1 MTQSL
6 PKPTPASRLRALIN
20 APDIL
25 VLPGVFDGF
34 RPRLVAK
41 MGYTAACITGG
52 GVSESRIGQP
62 DVGLM
67 GLDENV
73 AAARA
78 IAACSDLL
86 LLADGDTGY
95 GNALNV
101 YHTVRAFERAGVAGL
116 MLEDQVWP
124 KRCGHLKGK
133 EVISAEEMV
142 QKIRAAAEA
151 RIDPDFVIK
160 SRTDVLATHGLAEAI
175 RRLNLYAEAG
185 ADLLF
190 ADAAMS
196 VEDIDTIVKNVRK
209 PLSVNMGF
217 GIRQRSTTPLL
228 SAKQLQDLGVS
239 VVIYPRLLTACA
251 LQGMKNGLQLLQQSL
266 ASGKVV
272 DRPDALVSFEELHD
286 IMGMH
291 EIEEMEQRYLTRE
304 QLEAKYGRGRKAS
317 MIMPE
322 AKAKSVRGDRMVAVH
337 RSTSSGRTVGRTA

>member
-1 MTQSL
+1 MANSV
-6 PKPTPASRLRALIN
+6 PKASPGARLRALIE

-34 RPRLVAK
+34 STRLVAK
-41 MGYTAACITGG
+41 LGYTAAFITGS
-52 GVSESRIGQP
+52 GVSESRLGQP

-95 GNALNV
+95 GNALNA

-124 KRCGHLKGK
+124 KRCGHMKGK

-142 QKIRAAAEA
+142 QKIRAASEA
-151 RIDPDFVIK
+151 RVDPDFVIK

-196 VEDIDTIVKNVRK
+196 VDDIGTIAKNVSK
-209 PLSVNMGF
+209 PVSVNMGF

-251 LQGMKNGLQLLQQSL
+251 LMGMKRGLELLEQSL
-266 ASGKVV
+266 DSGKVV
-272 DRPDALVSFEELHD
+272 DRPDALVSFEELND
-286 IMGMH
+286 IMGME
-291 EIEEMEQRYLTRE
+291 EIEDLERRFLTAA
-304 QLEAKYGRGRKAS
+304 QLEAKYGQGREAAIVPDADNAAS
-317 MIMPE
+317 KQM
-322 AKAKSVRGDRMVAVH
+322 A
-337 RSTSSGRTVGRTA
+337 

>member
-1 MTQSL
+1 MIS
-6 PKPTPASRLRALIN
+6 PAARLRALIE
-20 APDIL
+20 APAIL

-34 RPRLVAK
+34 STRLVTRH
-41 MGYTAACITGG
+41 GYAAAFITGS
-52 GVSESRIGQP
+52 GVSETRLGQP

-67 GLDENV
+67 GLEENV

-78 IAACSDLL
+78 IAACSNLL

-95 GNALNV
+95 GNALNA

-124 KRCGHLKGK
+124 KRCGHMRGK

-142 QKIRAAAEA
+142 QKIHAATEA
-151 RIDPDFVIK
+151 RVDPDFVIK
-160 SRTDVLATHGLAEAI
+160 SRTDVLATHGVAEAI

-196 VEDIDTIVKNVRK
+196 ADDIRTIAKNVSK

-228 SAKQLQDLGVS
+228 SAAQLQELGVA

-251 LQGMKNGLQLLQQSL
+251 VMGMQRGLDLLQQSI

-286 IMGMH
+286 ILGMH
-291 EIEEMEQRYLTRE
+291 EIEAMEQRFLTAD
-304 QLEAKYGRGRKAS
+304 QLVAKYGTGKTAEVVPGMRHQDTKA
-317 MIMPE
+317 
-322 AKAKSVRGDRMVAVH
+322 A
-337 RSTSSGRTVGRTA
+337 

>member
-1 MTQSL
+1 MVESV
-6 PKPTPASRLRALIN
+6 PKASPGKLLRALIE

-34 RPRLVAK
+34 STRLVEK
-41 MGYTAACITGG
+41 MGYTAAFITGS
-52 GVSESRIGQP
+52 GVSESRLGQP
-62 DVGLM
+62 DVGVM
-67 GLDENV
+67 GLEENV

-95 GNALNV
+95 GNALNA

-133 EVISAEEMV
+133 EVIPAEEMV

-151 RIDPDFVIK
+151 RADPDFVIK
-160 SRTDVLATHGLAEAI
+160 SRTDVLATHGVAEAI

-190 ADAAMS
+190 ADAAIS
-196 VEDIDTIVKNVRK
+196 ADDIGTIAKNVSK

-228 SAKQLQDLGVS
+228 SAKQLQDLGVA

-251 LQGMKNGLQLLQQSL
+251 LQGMRNGLELLKQSL
-266 ASGKVV
+266 DTGKVV

-291 EIEEMEQRYLTRE
+291 EIEELEQRFLTPE
-304 QLEAKYGRGRKAS
+304 QLETKYGRGRKAV
-317 MIMPE
+317 IMPN
-322 AKAKSVRGDRMVAVH
+322 AKPDKPAAKPKQ
-337 RSTSSGRTVGRTA
+337 TA

>member
-1 MTQSL
+1 MPS
-6 PKPTPASRLRALIN
+6 PGKRLRALID
-20 APDIL
+20 APEIL

-34 RPRLVAK
+34 STRLVSK
-41 MGYTAACITGG
+41 HGYVAAFITGS
-52 GVSESRIGQP
+52 GVSETRLGQP

-95 GNALNV
+95 GNALNA

-124 KRCGHLKGK
+124 KRCGHMRGK
-133 EVISAEEMV
+133 EVISADEMV

-151 RIDPDFVIK
+151 RVDRDFVIK

-196 VEDIDTIVKNVRK
+196 ADDITTIAKNVTK
-209 PLSVNMGF
+209 SLSVNMGF

-228 SAKQLQDLGVS
+228 SAAQLQDLGVA

-251 LQGMKNGLQLLQQSL
+251 VMGMQRGLDLLQQSI

-272 DRPDALVSFEELHD
+272 DRPDALVSFEVLHE
-286 IMGMH
+286 ILGMH
-291 EIEEMEQRYLTRE
+291 EIEAMEQRFLTAD
-304 QLEAKYGRGRKAS
+304 QLEAKYGAGKAAEVVPG
-317 MIMPE
+317 MRHHDT
-322 AKAKSVRGDRMVAVH
+322 KAA
-337 RSTSSGRTVGRTA
+337 

>member
-1 MTQSL
+1 MAESV
-6 PKPTPASRLRALIN
+6 PKRTPASRLRGLIN
-20 APDIL
+20 APEIL

-34 RPRLVAK
+34 STRLLER
-41 MGYTAACITGG
+41 MGYTAAFITGS
-52 GVSESRIGQP
+52 GVSESRLGQP
-62 DVGLM
+62 DIGLM
-67 GLDENV
+67 GFEENV

-86 LLADGDTGY
+86 LLADADTGY
-95 GNALNV
+95 GNPVNV
-101 YHTVRAFERAGVAGL
+101 HHTVRAFERAGVAGL

-151 RIDPDFVIK
+151 RADPDFVIK

-196 VEDIDTIVKNVRK
+196 ADDIGAIAKNVSK
-209 PLSVNMGF
+209 PVSVNMGF

-228 SAKQLQDLGVS
+228 SAKQLQDLGVA

-251 LQGMKNGLQLLQQSL
+251 LMGMRNGLEHLQRSL
-266 ASGKVV
+266 DTGKVV

-291 EIEEMEQRYLTRE
+291 EIEELEQRFLTPD
-304 QLEAKYGRGRKAS
+304 QLEAKYGRGRKAK
-317 MIMPE
+317 IMPDG
-322 AKAKSVRGDRMVAVH
+322 KPTKPRAKSMQSA
-337 RSTSSGRTVGRTA
+337 